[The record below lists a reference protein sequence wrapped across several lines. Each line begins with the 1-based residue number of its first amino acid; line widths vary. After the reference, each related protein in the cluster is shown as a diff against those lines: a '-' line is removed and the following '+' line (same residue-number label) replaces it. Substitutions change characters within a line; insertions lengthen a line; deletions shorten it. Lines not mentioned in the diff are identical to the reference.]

1 MKPTVRRGHAKARS
15 PLSPMARCR
24 VLRRRTTTAT
34 ARAIPITAALTVRR
48 NVPTE
53 TRRATAMAAIRSRAL
68 TIHLPRAP
76 IRRRGHIPHRA
87 AATPPR
93 RDPTPPLALAMVEA
107 EAAVPA
113 EAVVEAAEA
122 RAVVEAAEARTAA
135 EAAEG
140 RTAAEAPALTRSTNL
155 FAKTLARP
163 DLPDG
168 LSVFR

>member
-1 MKPTVRRGHAKARS
+1 
-15 PLSPMARCR
+15 
-24 VLRRRTTTAT
+24 
-34 ARAIPITAALTVRR
+34 
-48 NVPTE
+48 
-53 TRRATAMAAIRSRAL
+53 MAAIRSRAL

-93 RDPTPPLALAMVEA
+93 RDPTPPLALAMVEG
-107 EAAVPA
+107 EAAVLAEVEVEAAALAEVAVAAVTA

-122 RAVVEAAEARTAA
+122 
-135 EAAEG
+135 

-168 LSVFR
+168 LIVFRRHLQLNSPRLTSS